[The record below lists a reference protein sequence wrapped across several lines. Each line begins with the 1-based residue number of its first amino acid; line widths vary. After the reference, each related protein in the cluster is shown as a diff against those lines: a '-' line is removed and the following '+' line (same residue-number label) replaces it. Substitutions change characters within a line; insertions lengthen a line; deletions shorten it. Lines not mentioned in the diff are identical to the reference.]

1 MKYKRIADG
10 IYKAENGMTIK
21 RHTFKNIFTGGV
33 MSGETI
39 WDIYDIN
46 GTRIDYTITLKEAKK
61 VVEGEQL

>member
-1 MKYKRIADG
+1 MKYEKLASG

-21 RHTFKNIFTGGV
+21 KHTFKNIFTGGV
-33 MSGETI
+33 MSEAI